1 MFHKKNIIIILL
13 LFCYSKSVRSQCLI
27 SDSIKHI
34 EIYAIPFLLYE
45 NDHRYYPID
54 IEKIASTDSSME
66 IINDK
71 TIILN
76 LSRSKQIN
84 LKKHLKKRKQ
94 DFVDSRLVIKYVYS
108 NSTQVYY
115 INSVE
120 LNWINYIESKILYK
134 QKYNSKYLSD
144 IASVIKNKKLILIF
158 KSLQNK
164 LR

>member
-1 MFHKKNIIIILL
+1 
-13 LFCYSKSVRSQCLI
+13 
-27 SDSIKHI
+27 
-34 EIYAIPFLLYE
+34 LLYE